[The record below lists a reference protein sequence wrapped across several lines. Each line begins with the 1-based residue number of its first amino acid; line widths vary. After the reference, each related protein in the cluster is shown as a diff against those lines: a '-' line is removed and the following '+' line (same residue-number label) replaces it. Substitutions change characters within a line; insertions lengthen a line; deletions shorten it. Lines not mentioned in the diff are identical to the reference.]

1 MRIEFFKK
9 LIWVISVSLILI
21 LALPNCTCKISEE
34 DYNKLQDLRREE
46 RQLAADISKKREDKN
61 AIERE
66 LKARQTEADKCK
78 EEQDFIQKK
87 LTQWP
92 NVWPDYVPAP

>member
-1 MRIEFFKK
+1 MRIKFIKN
-9 LIWVISVSLILI
+9 LIGITSISLVLVLS
-21 LALPNCTCKISEE
+21 LPNCTCKISEQ

-46 RQLAADISKKREDKN
+46 RQISADISKKREDKN

-66 LKARQTEADKCK
+66 LKAKQTEADKCK
-78 EEQDFIQKK
+78 EEREFIEKK

-92 NVWPDYVPAP
+92 NVWPDYVPTP